1 MAVASRVFAPIV
13 YPETDG
19 KPMAENTLQFDWI
32 VKLKTNV
39 DALLPDFV
47 AGDLFW
53 YPVEGHPEIVYAPD
67 VMVALGRP
75 KGPRKSYRQWEE
87 EGIAPQVV
95 MEVWSPSNRWPEK
108 SRKLM
113 FYEKYGV
120 QEYYAWDPEQQEL
133 TIHLRRG
140 EVLEEVQ
147 AVDGWVSPLLG
158 IRFVFGAEDLEIYNP
173 DGTPFLSPEELRAS
187 AEEQRVRAE
196 EQRVRAEQQSLRAD
210 QAERELK
217 ALKERLAAM
226 GVVL

>member
-158 IRFVFGAEDLEIYNP
+158 IRFVFGPEDLEIYNP
-173 DGTPFLSPEELRAS
+173 DGTQFLSPEELRAS